1 MRCRERGMALVTV
14 LLLLALLLVL
24 AMVLGERTL
33 RTNRDAAENG
43 AREQALQAATAA
55 IEGVRPTLAGA
66 YPLTNGWSTYLADAG
81 DGDHYPP
88 APALRVPVGGLDV
101 ELFLRDNPDGD
112 NDPHRDDDL
121 KLYVLARA
129 RTPLGPEAV
138 IESLCVLDGSAG
150 AGYTQ
155 AGGSADRNGQV
166 ETAGPTDL
174 ENAPVTRFGAAP

>member
-1 MRCRERGMALVTV
+1 MRCGERGMALVTV

-33 RTNRDAAENG
+33 RTNRDAAGNG

-55 IEGVRPTLAGA
+55 VEWVRPTLAAA
-66 YPLTNGWSTYLADAG
+66 YPSTDGWGDYLTDAAG
-81 DGDHYPP
+81 GGQYPS
-88 APALRVPVGGLDV
+88 APALRVSIDGLDV

-129 RTPLGPEAV
+129 RSTLGPEAV
-138 IESLCVLDGSAG
+138 VESLCALDSSAG

-155 AGGSADRNGQV
+155 AGGSAGRSGQV
-166 ETAGPTDL
+166 EADGPPDL
-174 ENAPVTRFGAAP
+174 EHAPVIRFGASP

>member
-1 MRCRERGMALVTV
+1 MRSPERGMALVTV

-33 RTNRDAAENG
+33 LTSRDAACNG

-55 IEGVRPTLAGA
+55 IEWARPTLAGT
-66 YPLTNGWSTYLADAG
+66 YPLTGGWSTYLADAG
-81 DGDHYPP
+81 EGDRYPSV
-88 APALRVPVGGLDV
+88 PALHVPVGGLDV

-112 NDPHRDDDL
+112 NDARHDNDL

-138 IESLCVLDGSAG
+138 VESLCSLHCAAGS
-150 AGYTQ
+150 GYAQ
-155 AGGSADRNGQV
+155 AGGGAERGGQV
-166 ETAGPTDL
+166 AVDGPPDL

>member
-1 MRCRERGMALVTV
+1 MLCREGGMALVTV

-33 RTNRDAAENG
+33 RTNRDTACNG

-55 IEGVRPTLAGA
+55 LEWGRPSLAEA
-66 YPLTNGWSTYLADAG
+66 YASSDGWSTYLADAG
-81 DGDHYPP
+81 EADHYPP
-88 APALRVPVGGLDV
+88 TPALRVPVGGLDV

-112 NDPHRDDDL
+112 ADPHRDNDL

-138 IESLCVLDGSAG
+138 VESLCGLDSSA
-150 AGYTQ
+150 ATGYAQ
-155 AGGSADRNGQV
+155 AAGSADRSGQV
-166 ETAGPTDL
+166 AADGPPEL
-174 ENAPVTRFGAAP
+174 ESATVTRFGAVP